1 MKLEPFLEVGE
12 GEPWVPSRIN
22 HSDRV
27 IIRTLPSFERLFN
40 LNLDSTRA
48 KANAAYSMIAGIVRE
63 MALVA
68 CEQAENLDTKFVG
81 VTGGVAYSR
90 PIVEMIQTIVTDWG
104 LTLLLHNQIAPG
116 DGGISAGQNYIMGA
130 SL

>member
-1 MKLEPFLEVGE
+1 MKLEPFLEVGK
-12 GEPWVPSRIN
+12 GEPWIPPRITN
-22 HSDRV
+22 SDTV

-40 LNLDSTRA
+40 LNLESMRA
-48 KANAAYSMIAGIVRE
+48 KADAAYSMITGIVRE

-68 CEQAENLDTKFVG
+68 CEQAENRGTKFVG

-90 PIVEMIQTIVTDWG
+90 PILEMIQTIVTDWG

-116 DGGISAGQNYIMGA
+116 DGGISAGQNYIMGT